1 MRISST
7 VSFVGSS
14 CIAVEN
20 ENLTV
25 TFSETEGEGEGEGEG
40 ERGEGEGGRGEG
52 EGGRGEREGKDEKV
66 IVTEDEKLKLVE
78 ANEVNTLT
86 EPVEITEGMKVCKLL
101 NDNTVPSL
109 GDILTSLEDN
119 ISTLEDATV
128 LILYR
133 SDETEGLLV
142 ASYDVIIDDESSG
155 ELLEYEVSM
164 KSDKDT
170 TLDSG

>member
-1 MRISST
+1 M
-7 VSFVGSS
+7 
-14 CIAVEN
+14 
-20 ENLTV
+20 V
-25 TFSETEGEGEGEGEG
+25 TFSETGGEGEG
-40 ERGEGEGGRGEG
+40 EREGERG

-86 EPVEITEGMKVCKLL
+86 EPVEITEGMIVCKLL

-109 GDILTSLEDN
+109 GDILTSLEDR

-133 SDETEGLLV
+133 SDETERLLV
-142 ASYDVIIDDESSG
+142 ASYDVITDDESSG
-155 ELLEYEVSM
+155 ELLEYEASM
-164 KSDKDT
+164 RSDKDT